1 MRDSR
6 PKLTQEGE
14 SVSRSIIVSDG
25 VVTLVPSYML
35 VPLPIRSDLGVF
47 LLVWQRGRTASAVK
61 ALIEL
66 PSSCRRI
73 QESDHIS
80 KVALN
85 TRGARAVH
93 NTGHLSAILGSITP
107 VTRNVKI

>member
-1 MRDSR
+1 M
-6 PKLTQEGE
+6 
-14 SVSRSIIVSDG
+14 
-25 VVTLVPSYML
+25 VTLVPSYML
-35 VPLPIRSDLGVF
+35 VPLPDQKRPGVF

-107 VTRNVKI
+107 VTGNVKI